1 MTEDA
6 YDTFPIIAKELL
18 FFFLIKWPTCFVFTI
33 LKQYG
38 EIEDC
43 QIDENNLSAVITY
56 KSRAE
61 AEQVTRLYQ
70 PYHTLIKPIILLF

>member
-1 MTEDA
+1 M
-6 YDTFPIIAKELL
+6 
-18 FFFLIKWPTCFVFTI
+18 
-33 LKQYG
+33 KQFG

-61 AEQVTRLYQ
+61 AEQVSQ
-70 PYHTLIKPIILLF
+70 PPAMHTDASFGEQ